1 MPRSEL
7 RISVR
12 GMAQKGD
19 TKSIFAVTVRP
30 SSVEKP
36 RNRSGSRMD
45 LPCKCCKVRSV

>member
-19 TKSIFAVTVRP
+19 TKSIFVVTVRP

-36 RNRSGSRMD
+36 RNPQRLAHGPAVQM
-45 LPCKCCKVRSV
+45 L